1 MMVKAFLFAAIFFIA
16 AFAAKPTT
24 NFELIK
30 EANERQKEFETQW
43 NDLLNENE
51 IVKATEKIGK
61 TDRPLFQMTGDKV
74 KEMKVQDV
82 FGMLQNWPLIDPLV
96 DGKSKPQSQVEL
108 KIGGKDFKFRISTA
122 PFGEKQTLI
131 KNSEK
136 NFGLD
141 YKQFFDIVA
150 SDHTKFPIKE
160 VAKFMLEASRA
171 KINDDRDWEKDFTFL
186 NEEVEVSVKSGKNVI
201 IHKVKFGDLARE
213 LMVITQVAE
222 PTRPTDE
229 SFGRLKG
236 AIDDITKI
244 VIETRQTV
252 WKKNV
257 EKLLSS
263 SYGIKGLEKDFDF
276 EKFYSLA
283 DILSVPGAD
292 HDNAKQEILKLI
304 GEDAEKKISNKE
316 KFYDELKETANGVR
330 KKELAK
336 FKAKAKPLKLTGR
349 VPYADEVFRQILE
362 TIQNQ
367 PDSEALFKEH
377 FDRLF
382 LIKEKTID
390 GRYDMLFNNHIGK
403 RKSDDSDGASG
414 SGDSSAPDTKKQ
426 KTDDKNVNLVAA
438 TKGDHD
444 KTAITDQ
451 VTDTLNK
458 GGACKVA
465 LKKRSTCKL
474 KYKLIDDSI
483 TLKDDTATFKV
494 QDEDGFVKTHEI
506 KIDTSK
512 LSTPQYTKEQMALS
526 EEIKTSPVADSFG
539 KGIGGYGAIV
549 NILGSAQYFANGDY
563 GKGAFSLSQAA
574 HAIGGLT
581 GINEVVSKFT
591 KKAFQKVMSYTVEK
605 IGIEKTLEK
614 LSEAGAKALGET
626 ASRALGR
633 LGEALPFVGL
643 AFDLYFV
650 AEDIKD
656 IMNKNDTTPLGLKVT
671 HLVLDVTLTVLSLVE
686 IAAPEA
692 APFIEPFVIALTI
705 VRLTIDDFYND
716 ISYELSQVKG
726 KSFGDKVVAFFKGF
740 EEGIADVFT
749 LGLVSQLRELDQQK
763 AYDRELLSNL
773 SNPASYFKVSFTG
786 QDANGNEVGTVD
798 LTAGILS
805 QYGGF
810 MTVKLNDD
818 DSFTVTLPEVP
829 TEGGGTT
836 TITKTIRFDKPIN
849 DIVLGVGQVETPRY
863 TQKTAKLWFFI
874 PVETADVING
884 FDEHQS
890 SRYGVYHGNEENNN
904 FYTLQGKR
912 RRKRFAVPS
921 RISSQFARQ
930 QSQTCPVSSSTD
942 ETVIYL
948 QSYHYDLYG
957 GGGND
962 KFFLGSQTSRA
973 SGDEGNDLYYLQPDG
988 GKAVINNFAL
998 DEEQDT
1004 IFLNVSHENIHCFRT
1019 QWDLFVTYCG
1029 THEIQLKNW
1038 FVHGNEE
1045 YYRHIYIVTNDGI
1058 GIEVTETAIDQDDI
1072 QANCKPVSVDKSR
1085 SKQGEVITLGTGFE
1099 NVKQVTGSNF
1109 TDTIVGNNLANT
1121 IRGGLGNDYLEGA
1134 NGSDVYVI
1142 KRGDGMD
1149 EINNFSEDKKD
1160 DNLVFGV
1167 DYINIQVTKHNLDL
1181 VLSDSTNTQD
1191 TSVTL
1196 KSWYMSTDYQHLTMI
1211 SKDYVRFV
1219 IGQNTDGTP
1228 RTISM
1233 TVDFGGYAEG
1243 VTVDLQSATGTFN
1256 YLNLN
1261 DELKKDIKTVLD
1273 SKHSDNLKANV
1284 LGNFLTCSGG
1294 DDYLEGRGGKDV
1306 YVIDPSCNSV
1316 TINNYDTQ
1324 QDFDLI
1330 LFKCLYQN
1338 IRVVRSTN
1346 DLKLECNNDQKT
1358 RIVMKNWFV
1367 SDEYQH
1373 CHLKTSDKVT
1383 TFLPKDDS
1391 ELSESQGLLFPVEIE
1406 SDEDCNGESKHI
1418 DLRAQINKKV
1428 ERFTA
1433 KTDKCSF
1440 NITGNN
1446 NSNYI
1451 DPGPGNPFGYQELIG
1466 GNGTDTYIIGHKYG
1480 TLNII
1485 DNYAEDEAI
1494 DHLMFNVLFHD
1505 IKIVKQGTDVL
1516 ITSLSR
1522 NDSVRVTLKDYFA
1535 GELYQH
1541 ILIHSV
1547 DNVAFLP
1554 SETQPYIEIKMM
1566 DFSDSPFSQVINVTD
1581 STTKIITGSAVAQNH
1596 ITSGSATTK
1605 VTGGNEDDTV
1615 IGGPSD
1621 EDIFGLE
1628 GNDHI
1633 SGGGGSDYIFGG
1645 DGDDMLYGG
1654 DDNDAIYGGQGA
1666 DTIDGGEGS
1675 DYIAFSGYNFTGVSV
1690 NLQIGLGWGSDA
1702 EGDKYTSI
1710 ENILAT
1716 EYDDFLVGND
1726 EDNFLIAYGGSD
1738 YIVPGGGRDV
1748 MQGGTGNDF
1757 YDLRNSFGRKI
1768 IDNFATDSLQDLV
1781 IINGSNSSSVC
1792 YFYLDTDLDM
1802 HVNFDNNTAG
1812 NFRRVSADEDFLHI
1826 KISFIK
1832 RNTTYQHISFA
1843 LSDAILEYPVNFS
1856 ENGKQ
1861 LYPLFKQI
1869 VSGHVLSV
1877 TKMSSTSLL
1886 LTFNFTDLGSNP
1898 PTSSNYKLEYVH
1910 IQYKTTKYTEIAW
1923 PSQGGLVTQT
1933 INNVV
1938 SGYEHKFIVYL
1949 TSCSLV
1955 VATSQA
1961 VTHTTEPSPPSGL
1974 TISGVVFDGFTLSWT
1989 PPSSQTDP
1997 FVSQYQY
2004 TITLRSPHDGRVE
2017 IVANVSGSSYTTYDL
2032 LPETDYII
2040 SIASS
2045 ISNIIGLNSDTVQ
2058 ARTGE
2063 NNCGILIDIPR
2074 TLKIERFD
2082 IISGILHATVYCI
2095 QGYRLVGNPVV
2106 ECNGIMPLPTCQHIT
2121 CPIPVVSNAVIVTRR
2136 DAHNILDCSS
2146 TAYYNCIYFW
2156 NCKVNYEIDTTG
2168 SNSFSSTCGETEW
2181 SPPLQVCNIKP
2192 SCSGLNAPLNGRI
2205 SSTSVYVGEHI
2216 YFTCNSGYQLQGPSS
2231 SECVRGTGN
2240 TASCVSSILPTCLQ
2254 IPCPSLLPQPNGVY
2268 SQHSTPLST
2277 GDSVTLTCNN
2287 GYYIRDVVSNP
2298 EQQVL
2303 RCLGGMWDITQT
2315 HCQRSI
2321 EVINVEEKVLVVK
2334 GTPRYTFSSWAHK
2347 SIDSSLY
2354 PQACSMIGGSYASIQ
2369 SSVITCNRQYSLVG
2383 GPNSHTGILQ
2393 VSTSKGKEKV
2403 CVTSNDVN
2411 VQTICNNLGY
2421 SQYTRSIVTIG
2432 SQTTTLTIQQSLH
2445 ADWRLTSQQQSCN
2458 KAIQCRAKCPDLNLL
2473 NGNDCYYT
2481 LEGQTCNFQCNSG
2494 HLLVGSASRTCTGN
2508 GQWTGTHPFCD
2519 CK

>member
-1 MMVKAFLFAAIFFIA
+1 MITDMLGNVFILVAAVCFIA
-16 AFAAKPTT
+16 ASATKPKLT

-30 EANERQKEFETQW
+30 EANEKQKEFKTQW
-43 NDLLNENE
+43 DDLLKEKE
-51 IVKATEKIGK
+51 IVEATEKIGEN
-61 TDRPLFQMTGDKV
+61 DRPLFRMTGDKV
-74 KEMKVQDV
+74 REMAVQDV
-82 FGMLQNWPLIDPLV
+82 FGMLQNWPLTNPF
-96 DGKSKPQSQVEL
+96 GEKKQQSAIEM
-108 KIGGKDFKFRISTA
+108 KIAGKDFKFRISLA
-122 PFGEKQTLI
+122 IFGRKQILI
-131 KNSEK
+131 KNFEK
-136 NFGLD
+136 GFGLGYD
-141 YKQFFDIVA
+141 DFFRIVA
-150 SDHTKFPIKE
+150 KYPAKFPVKE
-160 VAKFMLEASRA
+160 VAKFMLEASKA
-171 KINDDRDWEKDFTFL
+171 KINDDRDWEKNFPFL
-186 NEEVEVSVKSGKNVI
+186 KEEVEVTKAK
-201 IHKVKFGDLARE
+201 HKMKFGDLARE

-222 PTRPTDE
+222 PARPTDVSFE
-229 SFGRLKG
+229 SLKG
-236 AIDDITKI
+236 AIDDITKV

-263 SYGIKGLEKDFDF
+263 SYGINDLEKDFDF
-276 EKFYSLA
+276 EKVYKWA

-304 GEDAEKKISNKE
+304 GEDAGKKISNKA
-316 KFYDELKETANGVR
+316 KFYDELEEIANIVR
-330 KKELAK
+330 KKEREV
-336 FKAKAKPLKLTGR
+336 FIDKARPLELTGR

-362 TIQNQ
+362 TIVNQ
-367 PDSEALFKEH
+367 PDSSATLFQEH

-382 LIKEKTID
+382 LIKERTVD

-403 RKSDDSDGASG
+403 RKQDDSDGGASD
-414 SGDSSAPDTKKQ
+414 SADSSAPDAKKQ
-426 KTDDKNVNLVAA
+426 KTDDKTINLVAK

-444 KTAITDQ
+444 ETVITDQ
-451 VTDTLNK
+451 VTDALNK
-458 GGACKVA
+458 GGACKIA

-526 EEIKTSPVADSFG
+526 EEIKKSPVADALD

-605 IGIEKTLEK
+605 IGLEESLEK

-643 AFDLYFV
+643 AFDLYFI

-656 IMNKNDTTPLGLKVT
+656 LMNKNDKTPLGLKVT

-686 IAAPEA
+686 TAAPEA
-692 APFIEPFVIALTI
+692 APFIEPFTIALTI
-705 VRLTIDDFYND
+705 VRLSIDDFYND

-726 KSFGDKVVAFFKGF
+726 KSFGEKVVAFFKGF
-740 EEGIADVFT
+740 AEGIADVFT
-749 LGLVSQLRELDQQK
+749 LGLVSQLRELDKQK

-773 SNPASYFKVSFTG
+773 SNPASYFDVSFTG

-829 TEGGGTT
+829 IEGGGTT
-836 TITKTIRFDKPIN
+836 TITKTIRFGKPIN

-863 TQKTAKLWFFI
+863 TEKTAKLWFFI

-890 SRYGVYHGNEENNN
+890 SRYGVYHGNEEDNN

-912 RRKRFAVPS
+912 RRKRLAVPS
-921 RISSQFARQ
+921 RISSQFAKQ
-930 QSQTCPVSSSTD
+930 QSKTCPVSSSTD

-962 KFFLGSQTSRA
+962 KFFLGSQSSRA

-1004 IFLNVSHENIHCFRT
+1004 IFLNVSHENVHCFRT

-1045 YYRHIYIVTNDGI
+1045 YHRHVYIVTNDGI

-1085 SKQGEVITLGTGFE
+1085 SKQGEVVILGTGFE

-1134 NGSDVYVI
+1134 NGPDVYII
-1142 KRGDGMD
+1142 KKGDGID
-1149 EINNFSEDKKD
+1149 EINNLSDDQKE

-1228 RTISM
+1228 KTISM

-1261 DELKKDIKTVLD
+1261 EELKKDIKTILD
-1273 SKHSDNLKANV
+1273 SKHSDDLKANV

-1316 TINNYDTQ
+1316 TINNYDIQ

-1338 IRVVRSTN
+1338 IQVVRSSS
-1346 DLKLECNNDQKT
+1346 DLKLECNNDQNT
-1358 RIVMKNWFV
+1358 RIVMRNWFV
-1367 SDEYQH
+1367 SDDYQH
-1373 CHLKTSDKVT
+1373 SSIKTADKIT
-1383 TFLPKDDS
+1383 TLIPKNDS

-1406 SDEDCNGESKHI
+1406 SDEDCNAESKHI
-1418 DLRAQINKKV
+1418 DLRTQINKKV

-1554 SETQPYIEIKMM
+1554 SETEPYIEIKMM

-1596 ITSGSATTK
+1596 ITSGSGTIK

-1621 EDIFGLE
+1621 EDIFGLD

-1675 DYIAFSGYNFTGVSV
+1675 DYIAFSGYNFTGV
-1690 NLQIGLGWGSDA
+1690 
-1702 EGDKYTSI
+1702 
-1710 ENILAT
+1710 
-1716 EYDDFLVGND
+1716 
-1726 EDNFLIAYGGSD
+1726 
-1738 YIVPGGGRDV
+1738 
-1748 MQGGTGNDF
+1748 
-1757 YDLRNSFGRKI
+1757 
-1768 IDNFATDSLQDLV
+1768 
-1781 IINGSNSSSVC
+1781 C
-1792 YFYLDTDLDM
+1792 
-1802 HVNFDNNTAG
+1802 
-1812 NFRRVSADEDFLHI
+1812 
-1826 KISFIK
+1826 
-1832 RNTTYQHISFA
+1832 
-1843 LSDAILEYPVNFS
+1843 
-1856 ENGKQ
+1856 
-1861 LYPLFKQI
+1861 
-1869 VSGHVLSV
+1869 
-1877 TKMSSTSLL
+1877 
-1886 LTFNFTDLGSNP
+1886 
-1898 PTSSNYKLEYVH
+1898 
-1910 IQYKTTKYTEIAW
+1910 
-1923 PSQGGLVTQT
+1923 
-1933 INNVV
+1933 
-1938 SGYEHKFIVYL
+1938 
-1949 TSCSLV
+1949 
-1955 VATSQA
+1955 
-1961 VTHTTEPSPPSGL
+1961 
-1974 TISGVVFDGFTLSWT
+1974 
-1989 PPSSQTDP
+1989 
-1997 FVSQYQY
+1997 
-2004 TITLRSPHDGRVE
+2004 
-2017 IVANVSGSSYTTYDL
+2017 
-2032 LPETDYII
+2032 
-2040 SIASS
+2040 
-2045 ISNIIGLNSDTVQ
+2045 
-2058 ARTGE
+2058 
-2063 NNCGILIDIPR
+2063 
-2074 TLKIERFD
+2074 
-2082 IISGILHATVYCI
+2082 
-2095 QGYRLVGNPVV
+2095 
-2106 ECNGIMPLPTCQHIT
+2106 
-2121 CPIPVVSNAVIVTRR
+2121 
-2136 DAHNILDCSS
+2136 
-2146 TAYYNCIYFW
+2146 
-2156 NCKVNYEIDTTG
+2156 
-2168 SNSFSSTCGETEW
+2168 
-2181 SPPLQVCNIKP
+2181 
-2192 SCSGLNAPLNGRI
+2192 
-2205 SSTSVYVGEHI
+2205 
-2216 YFTCNSGYQLQGPSS
+2216 
-2231 SECVRGTGN
+2231 
-2240 TASCVSSILPTCLQ
+2240 
-2254 IPCPSLLPQPNGVY
+2254 
-2268 SQHSTPLST
+2268 
-2277 GDSVTLTCNN
+2277 
-2287 GYYIRDVVSNP
+2287 
-2298 EQQVL
+2298 
-2303 RCLGGMWDITQT
+2303 
-2315 HCQRSI
+2315 
-2321 EVINVEEKVLVVK
+2321 
-2334 GTPRYTFSSWAHK
+2334 
-2347 SIDSSLY
+2347 
-2354 PQACSMIGGSYASIQ
+2354 
-2369 SSVITCNRQYSLVG
+2369 
-2383 GPNSHTGILQ
+2383 
-2393 VSTSKGKEKV
+2393 
-2403 CVTSNDVN
+2403 
-2411 VQTICNNLGY
+2411 
-2421 SQYTRSIVTIG
+2421 
-2432 SQTTTLTIQQSLH
+2432 
-2445 ADWRLTSQQQSCN
+2445 
-2458 KAIQCRAKCPDLNLL
+2458 
-2473 NGNDCYYT
+2473 
-2481 LEGQTCNFQCNSG
+2481 
-2494 HLLVGSASRTCTGN
+2494 
-2508 GQWTGTHPFCD
+2508 
-2519 CK
+2519 